1 MKRVISTPLHH
12 QKYKISPRRASDE
25 VFYPNRCER
34 YNEEMIL
41 NTSSQSVSQPFIKRL
56 PLAVLLVFVCLSACI
71 SPYHIEVVQ
80 GNFVSKEQMQ
90 ALRVGMSRNQV
101 REILGTPL
109 ITSPFHADRWDY
121 AFTIKREGTQP
132 QHRRISI
139 FFKVDQF
146 DHAEGDDLPSES
158 EFAAKIDTQK
168 INTSKLPRLEATE
181 KELNAYKVKPKVEQ
195 ASQVDNAPTSMNYP
209 PLEPVAH

>member
-1 MKRVISTPLHH
+1 MNLKTFFH
-12 QKYKISPRRASDE
+12 
-25 VFYPNRCER
+25 
-34 YNEEMIL
+34 
-41 NTSSQSVSQPFIKRL
+41 TVSQPYIKRL
-56 PLAVLLVFVCLSACI
+56 RLAVLPVAVCMSACI

-90 ALRVGMSRNQV
+90 ALRVGMSRNQI

-168 INTSKLPRLEATE
+168 VDTSKLPRLEATE
-181 KELNAYKVKPKVEQ
+181 KELNAFKAKPKVDQ
-195 ASQVDNAPTSMNYP
+195 ATQVDNAPASLNYP